1 MVFAQDSV
9 VQDTTKLQMGAKAK
23 KIQIFEKGGKH
34 LLTLTSNADS
44 IPTIENVRVF
54 DARYVSDKGI
64 GLNSTFQDIQKGY
77 GIKKI
82 VTTLNSIVVF
92 PKGSNLYF
100 TIDKAELPD
109 NLRYATNSIEA
120 VLDLVKAGAGISAL
134 ARYLAAPELQ
144 SGELVSLLPDH
155 RIEAIPCH
163 LCYYHRSHI
172 PRRVRLLIDFL
183 VNRFQERTSP

>member
-1 MVFAQDSV
+1 MLDVRKMRNKFLIIGVWSLLCIGCAPKENSFLISENKVGPLTKDTAVKDIVTVFAQDSV

-120 VLDLVKAGAGISAL
+120 VQIPNTAKIK
-134 ARYLAAPELQ
+134 YLMIGWE
-144 SGELVSLLPDH
+144 
-155 RIEAIPCH
+155 
-163 LCYYHRSHI
+163 
-172 PRRVRLLIDFL
+172 
-183 VNRFQERTSP
+183 